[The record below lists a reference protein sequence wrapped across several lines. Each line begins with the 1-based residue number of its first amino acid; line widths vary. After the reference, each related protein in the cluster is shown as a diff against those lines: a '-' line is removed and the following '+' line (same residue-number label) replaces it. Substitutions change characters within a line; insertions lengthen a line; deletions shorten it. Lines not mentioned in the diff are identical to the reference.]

1 MMTPGRQR
9 RILADMTERLTEEDP
24 QLVAR
29 FMIFARLAE
38 EDGPVPPEP
47 A

>member
-1 MMTPGRQR
+1 MMTPNRQR
-9 RILADMTERLTEEDP
+9 KLLADMAERLREEDP
-24 QLVAR
+24 QLVGR
-29 FMIFARLAE
+29 FAIFARLAE

>member
-9 RILADMTERLTEEDP
+9 RILADMAERLTEEDP

>member
-1 MMTPGRQR
+1 MMTPSRQR
-9 RILADMTERLTEEDP
+9 RILADIAERLSAEDP

-29 FMIFARLAE
+29 FSIFARLAE